1 MRGDPMYTFV
11 FIFSLLCMP
20 LAAKEIKALLFAG
33 STRTESYNKKLI
45 NESARILD
53 TLGVKTQVLDLRD
66 YPIPFYDG
74 DLETESGMPELAKKL
89 KAQMIQAE
97 IIVISTPEYN
107 GSISAVL
114 KNALDWT
121 SRQDKGGSSREAYAG
136 KTFVLL
142 STSPGGGGGKRALAN
157 LKAIIE
163 AISKDEQPHLFSLPN
178 ASSAFDAEG
187 HLKDK
192 KPLQEVLEQALLPA
206 KT

>member
-1 MRGDPMYTFV
+1 MYKFV
-11 FIFSLLCMP
+11 LVFALFWMP
-20 LAAKEIKALLFAG
+20 LSAKETKALLFAG

-53 TLGVKTQVLDLRD
+53 SLGVKTTVIDLRD

-74 DLETESGMPELAKKL
+74 DLETASGMPELAKKL
-89 KAQMIQAE
+89 KSQMIQAD

-107 GSISAVL
+107 GSISSVL

-142 STSPGGGGGKRALAN
+142 STSPGSGGGKRALSN

-163 AISKDEQPHLFSLPN
+163 AISKNDQSLLYSLPN
-178 ASSAFDAEG
+178 ASSAFNADG
-187 HLKDK
+187 HLKDNLHLK
-192 KPLQEVLEQALLPA
+192 QVLEQAIP
-206 KT
+206 K